1 MIYFI
6 NGRPGGGKSLTTA
19 EYIYKAIKRGKNVIA
34 NFEINMDYFAK
45 CRHPEKLGRFL
56 YVPNV
61 EWQTNGY
68 KGIDPKKRE
77 FSYIDGLYGFACNF
91 HRPDHKGRI
100 REGQTLLVLDE
111 CADLFNSR
119 TYNTRDRLSWCSFFR
134 QHRKLGY
141 TVYLVAQ
148 DDGDVDKQIR
158 ELLQKE
164 IECRC
169 VSSMKFIGR
178 LMGLFC
184 GGKLFIRIFRDY
196 TLKGTYRKK
205 DAKEGS
211 QFFRGKKYYDFYDS
225 YKLFGG
231 HSAAG

>member
-34 NFEINMDYFAK
+34 NFEINQDYFTK
-45 CRHPEKLGRFL
+45 CRHPEKLGHFL
-56 YVPNV
+56 YVSNE
-61 EWQTNGY
+61 EWLTNGY
-68 KGIDPKKRE
+68 KDIDPRKKE
-77 FSYIDGLYGFACNF
+77 FSYIDGLYGFALNY
-91 HRPDHKGRI
+91 HKKDKKGRMK
-100 REGQTLLVLDE
+100 EKQTLLVLDE

-119 TYNTRDRLSWCSFFR
+119 TYNQRDRLTWCRFFR

-148 DDGDVDKQIR
+148 DDTDVDKQIR

-169 VSSMKFIGR
+169 ISSMKIFGR
-178 LMGLFC
+178 VLGLLC
-184 GGKLFIRIFRDY
+184 GGKLFIRVFRDY
-196 TLKGTYRKK
+196 TLKGGRKK
-205 DAKEGS
+205 DAHEGS
-211 QFFRGKKYYDFYDS
+211 QFFLGRKYYDFYDS
-225 YKLFGG
+225 YKLFG
-231 HSAAG
+231 

>member
-19 EYIYKAIKRGKNVIA
+19 EYIYKALKRGKNVIA
-34 NFEINMDYFAK
+34 NFEINERYFAK
-45 CRHPEKLGRFL
+45 CHHSEKLGRFL
-56 YVPNV
+56 YVPN
-61 EWQTNGY
+61 EGWQNNGY
-68 KGIDPKKRE
+68 RNIDPRVKQ
-77 FSYIDGLYGFACNF
+77 FSYIDGLYGFALNF
-91 HRPDHKGRI
+91 HHTDKRGRMK
-100 REGQTLLVLDE
+100 EKQTLLVLDE
-111 CADLFNSR
+111 GADLFNSR
-119 TYNTRDRLSWCSFFR
+119 TFNARDRLTWCRFFR

-148 DDGDVDKQIR
+148 DDSDVDKQIR

-169 VSSMKFIGR
+169 VSSMKIFGR
-178 LMGLFC
+178 VLGLFT

-196 TLKGTYRKK
+196 TLKGARKK

-211 QFFRGKKYYDFYDS
+211 QFFTGRKFYDFYDS
-225 YKLFGG
+225 YKLFG
-231 HSAAG
+231 

>member
-19 EYIYKAIKRGKNVIA
+19 EYIYHALRRGKNVIA
-34 NFEINMDYFAK
+34 NFEINERYFAK

-56 YVPNV
+56 YVPN
-61 EWQTNGY
+61 EQWQTNGY
-68 KGIDPKKRE
+68 KGIDPRLKQ
-77 FSYIDGLYGFACNF
+77 FSYIDGLYGFALNF
-91 HRPDHKGRI
+91 HETGKRGRMK
-100 REGQTLLVLDE
+100 EKQTLLVLDE

-119 TYNTRDRLSWCSFFR
+119 TYNARDRLTWCRFFR

-148 DDGDVDKQIR
+148 DDSDVDKQIR

-169 VSSMKFIGR
+169 VSSMKVFGR
-178 LMGLFC
+178 ILGLLA

-196 TLKGTYRKK
+196 TLKGARKN
-205 DAKEGS
+205 DAREGS
-211 QFFRGKKYYDFYDS
+211 QFFTGRKYYDFYDS
-225 YKLFGG
+225 YKLFG
-231 HSAAG
+231 

>member
-19 EYIYKAIKRGKNVIA
+19 EFIYKALKQGKNVIA
-34 NFEINMDYFAK
+34 NFDINMHYFDK

-56 YVPNV
+56 YIPNDQWK
-61 EWQTNGY
+61 ENAY
-68 KGIDPKKRE
+68 KDISPKTKE
-77 FSYIDGLYGFACNF
+77 FSYIDGLYGFALNF
-91 HRPDHKGRI
+91 HKKDAKGRMK
-100 REGQTLLVLDE
+100 EKQTLLVLDE

-119 TYNTRDRLSWCSFFR
+119 TYAQRDRLTWCQFFR

-148 DDGDVDKQIR
+148 DDKDIDKQIR

-169 VSSMKFIGR
+169 VSSMKLFGKF
-178 LMGLFC
+178 LGLLC
-184 GGKLFIRIFRDY
+184 GGRLFIRIFRDY
-196 TLKGTYRKK
+196 TLKAGFRKK
-205 DAKEGS
+205 DAKEYS
-211 QFFRGKKYYDFYDS
+211 QFFTGRKYYEFYDS
-225 YKLFGG
+225 YKLFG
-231 HSAAG
+231 